1 MNEQRQNFLDS
12 IALVSF
18 IIGIMNY
25 DENVD
30 QSTMSSAIQTAVEDI
45 HAHLRLQD
53 EKIDKIFEILRGEQ
67 NDG

>member
-1 MNEQRQNFLDS
+1 MNEQRQSFLDS

-18 IIGIMNY
+18 IIGLLNY

-30 QSTMSSAIQTAVEDI
+30 QSTMSNAIQNAVEDI
-45 HAHLRLQD
+45 HAHLRRQD